1 MPCAA
6 GIRRFRCTHAGD
18 DCRSRGEAACS
29 ARAVEEGTS
38 HERANRRRNPQGGV
52 GGGRRQR
59 ARMVRFRRLR
69 LRRDD
74 HRQEVLPGP
83 GRGHGAAL
91 DLPRLRARLR
101 RAPARRHR
109 HRPPRRH
116 PRPQD
121 RAAHHHLPDGRRHG
135 ADRPLADLRDDR
147 RPGAAA
153 PRRRAADAGLLG
165 RRRMGRLDR
174 LHRRMGA
181 GRKARLVRQLPAD
194 ERRRRACC
202 SARASR
208 RCSTRSSTRRTMEDW
223 GWRVPVPARRHPR
236 PGRDVDAARRS
247 TRRRPTGSVE
257 AARRGRPDRGQR
269 LAACGARLRL
279 HHRLDGVL
287 LRSAQLHADLDPAS
301 T

>member
-6 GIRRFRCTHAGD
+6 GIRQFRCTHAGD

-29 ARAVEEGTS
+29 ARAVEEGAS

-121 RAAHHHLPDGRRHG
+121 RAPHHHLPHGRRHG

-165 RRRMGRLDR
+165 RRRVGRIDG
-174 LHRRMGA
+174 LHRRVGA
-181 GRKARLVRQLPAD
+181 ARKARLVRQLPAD
-194 ERRRRACC
+194 ERRRRAAPRLGRRGAPQLDPR
-202 SARASR
+202 SGDHGGLGLARAL
-208 RCSTRSSTRRTMEDW
+208 
-223 GWRVPVPARRHPR
+223 PPRRHPR
-236 PGRDVDAARRS
+236 PGRDVDAARD
-247 TRRRPTGSVE
+247 RRDAGLP
-257 AARRGRPDRGQR
+257 ARRGPQARPARSR
-269 LAACGARLRL
+269 TAAGCLR
-279 HHRLDGVL
+279 RAP
-287 LRSAQLHADLDPAS
+287 SASPSSGRCAS
-301 T
+301 TFSSTTCRPGPGNT